1 MGYGIIETTNY
12 LLFTNPVSEGVFTGL
27 SAVAKG
33 LVSSRDIKHQESD
46 QKVFQ
51 FQQGITPKGSSDKHV
66 VPTPARAAVK
76 YPLHELAG
84 HNLLFIRIAGISG
97 ASAIAINAYFTHYH
111 RSNPHKDKELKKI
124 FEKTNQFHLIHS
136 LALLAVPLVRRPWL
150 VRSSHFIFS
159 KFRSVT
165 ICRLQTGTMMITSM
179 ILFCGSGYYHAI
191 TGNSR
196 YRNVAVIGNCFLFF
210 SWWTMLF

>member
-1 MGYGIIETTNY
+1 MGYGIVETTNY

-27 SAVAKG
+27 SAVARG
-33 LVSSRDIKHQESD
+33 L
-46 QKVFQ
+46 
-51 FQQGITPKGSSDKHV
+51 GITPKGSSDKQMASA
-66 VPTPARAAVK
+66 PIKAATK
-76 YPLHELAG
+76 YPLYDLAG
-84 HNLLFIRIAGISG
+84 HNLLFIRIAGVSG

-150 VRSSHFIFS
+150 
-159 KFRSVT
+159 
-165 ICRLQTGTMMITSM
+165 TGSMMITSM
-179 ILFCGSGYYHAI
+179 VLFCGSGYYHAI
-191 TGNSR
+191 TGNSK
-196 YRNVAVIGNCFLFF
+196 YRNVAVIGNCFLFV